1 MGLKDVEVY
10 KYNPFDRREIHTVYK
25 RVKSRGFEL
34 VDKDTGEVHE
44 FGTDAD
50 FGFFDLDK
58 KKFTKVIEDIDSI
71 LRVISLTQ
79 KSLSYFKQYLTV
91 QEIVSVLE
99 TNKTLLELY
108 RKKYTDKLEELNK
121 NDKV

>member
-1 MGLKDVEVY
+1 MKPKGGSPILMT
-10 KYNPFDRREIHTVYK
+10 IHN
-25 RVKSRGFEL
+25 FE
-34 VDKDTGEVHE
+34 DHKN
-44 FGTDAD
+44 
-50 FGFFDLDK
+50 K

-108 RKKYTDKLEELNK
+108 RKKYGDKLEEIEK
-121 NDKV
+121 KYSKSSEGES